1 MIGWL
6 DNSLN
11 WIEQLVYLQI
21 ILYKSSYLWMN
32 GKYTVCVY
40 MLLCVH
46 VTLGK
51 GERSC
56 ATGRFSTN
64 GMVRRLGSTRKEA
77 MASII
82 IVFDFKL
89 RENESNKE

>member
-1 MIGWL
+1 M
-6 DNSLN
+6 
-11 WIEQLVYLQI
+11 QL
-21 ILYKSSYLWMN
+21 
-32 GKYTVCVY
+32 CVY
-40 MLLCVH
+40 

-56 ATGRFSTN
+56 ATGRFGTS

-82 IVFDFKL
+82 MVSDFML
-89 RENESNKE
+89 RQCESNKEKRMDTDLKLKKKCSQKTPLFSMMLIYYTLYFYIIFS

>member
-1 MIGWL
+1 M
-6 DNSLN
+6 
-11 WIEQLVYLQI
+11 QL
-21 ILYKSSYLWMN
+21 
-32 GKYTVCVY
+32 CVY
-40 MLLCVH
+40 

-56 ATGRFSTN
+56 ATGRFGTN

-82 IVFDFKL
+82 MVSDFML
-89 RENESNKE
+89 RHCESNKEKRMDTDLSGRQKS